1 MDHVGGVSVAATTA
15 DNAGF
20 HRIRSVAI
28 VGGFLDGQKFDLADG
43 LNCIIGARGTGKTT
57 VLEFVRYAMD
67 AMPADSAPRARIESL
82 VEKNLAGGRVQLD
95 IQTKDGLSYVVSRST
110 GEAPVV
116 FADNGSPTEINL
128 KAGGLFSVDIFSQ
141 NEVESIADQASSQL
155 GLIDNFEAETITAIG
170 HRIRTLQADLT
181 GNASKIVP
189 LQQKADAIGEEL
201 KELPTLSDKLR
212 AFKAEGGQDADSI
225 NQAHALKALR
235 DRERRAAEA
244 ANSLLGETHQAI
256 EAIAGRGDQRLRTLF
271 TDEMLKGP
279 NGPLVSEI
287 RAGALECAEQVGR
300 LLSKALECIHAAG
313 ETLAGQAT
321 KLDLAHKQQDVTFRE
336 LIEKHKEA
344 QGQASER
351 TRLEKSRN
359 DLLAKQRE
367 KDHLLEQIVVLQ
379 RERAALAKKL
389 SELRDDRFRLRRGV
403 VDRINAALS
412 PSMRVSI
419 VQFGNPQEYRDL
431 LERSL
436 QGHRLKQGQVAGKLV
451 NAFSPA
457 EQVEVIKQKDV
468 QALIDKAELNRDQAE
483 KVIVAL
489 AGSQV
494 LFDVET
500 VELADLPRIE
510 LNDGGTYKETGSLS
524 TGQKC
529 TTILPILLMDSENP
543 LLIDQPED
551 NLDNRFVF
559 DTIVQSIGKVKR
571 RRQLIFVTHNPNIPV
586 LGDADRI
593 FVMDSDGLAGR
604 KANEGSVD
612 QCKDDIVTLLE
623 GGADAFKRRKTRYAY

>member
-1 MDHVGGVSVAATTA
+1 MSD
-15 DNAGF
+15 GF
-20 HRIRSVAI
+20 HRIRSVAV

-57 VLEFVRYAMD
+57 VLEFVRYTMD
-67 AMPADSAPRARIESL
+67 AMPADSAARARVESL
-82 VEKNLAGGRVQLD
+82 VEQNLGGGRVQLA
-95 IQTKDGLSYVVSRST
+95 IQTKDGLPYVVSRAA
-110 GEAPVV
+110 GEDPVV
-116 FADNGSPTEINL
+116 FADNGSPTEISL
-128 KAGGLFSVDIFSQ
+128 KSGGLFSVDIFSQ
-141 NEVESIADQASSQL
+141 NEVESIADRASSQL
-155 GLIDNFEAETITAIG
+155 GLIDNFEAETVTAIG
-170 HRIRTLQADLT
+170 HRIRTFQADLA

-201 KELPTLSDKLR
+201 KELPTLTDKLR
-212 AFKAEGGQDADSI
+212 AFKTEGGQDADSI

-235 DRERRAAEA
+235 DRERRAVEGAIA
-244 ANSLLGETHQAI
+244 ALGETHQAI
-256 EAIAGRGDQRLRTLF
+256 EAVAGRGDQRLRTLF
-271 TDEMLKGP
+271 TGEMLKGP
-279 NGPLVSEI
+279 NGAVVSEV
-287 RAGALECAEQVGR
+287 RSEALDCAEEVGR
-300 LLSKALECIHAAG
+300 LLGKALECIQAAS
-313 ETLAGQAT
+313 EKLADQA
-321 KLDLAHKQQDVTFRE
+321 KRLDLAHKQQDVTFRE

-344 QGQASER
+344 QGQATER

-367 KDHLLEQIVVLQ
+367 KDHLLEQIVALQ
-379 RERAALAKKL
+379 GERAALMTKL
-389 SELRDDRFRLRRGV
+389 SELRDDRFRLRESV
-403 VDRINAALS
+403 VDRINAAVS
-412 PSMRVSI
+412 PTIRVSI
-419 VQFGNPQEYRDL
+419 VQFGDPEEYREL

-451 NAFSPA
+451 GGFSPA
-457 EQVEVIKQKDV
+457 ELVDAVKQRDM
-468 QALIDKAELNRDQAE
+468 QGLIDKADLNRDQAE
-483 KVIVAL
+483 KVMVAL

-494 LFDVET
+494 LFELET
-500 VELADLPRIE
+500 VELADLPKIE
-510 LNDGGTYKETGSLS
+510 LNDGGTYKETGALS

-559 DTIVQSIGKVKR
+559 DTIVQSIGKVKT

-586 LGDADRI
+586 LGDADRV
-593 FVMDSDGLAGR
+593 FVLDSDGLAGR